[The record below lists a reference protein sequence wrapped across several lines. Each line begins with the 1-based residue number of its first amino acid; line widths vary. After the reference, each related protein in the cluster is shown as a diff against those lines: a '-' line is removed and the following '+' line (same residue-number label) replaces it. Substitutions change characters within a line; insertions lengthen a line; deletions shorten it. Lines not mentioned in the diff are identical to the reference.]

1 MDLRLDEVKNLSVR
15 KWTCPKCGLI
25 HDKDINAIIS
35 IMFEG
40 LKIYMKDCII

>member
-15 KWTCPKCGLI
+15 RWTCPECGLI
-25 HDKDINAIIS
+25 HDKDINAIIN

-40 LKIYMKDCII
+40 LKIYMKECII